1 VINNS
6 VHYFCCDYSCPS
18 VESVK
23 ALQQRHN
30 STLSTPTAKYS
41 NNSTGT
47 TTAAATSRIVVV
59 IDACQL
65 RSGFASVKL
74 LALELGAAVLITGSK
89 RVHTITLCTTLYCI
103 SYMYADIVLLV
114 HLLHACVS
122 NVSHSDSKIIA
133 FCWTASSMRHTT
145 AVLASCTITVQTP
158 F

>member
-1 VINNS
+1 MNNCLCYAYS
-6 VHYFCCDYSCPS
+6 NNSCPS

-41 NNSTGT
+41 SNGSTAAGT
-47 TTAAATSRIVVV
+47 TTTATSRVLVV

-89 RVHTITLCTTLYCI
+89 
-103 SYMYADIVLLV
+103 
-114 HLLHACVS
+114 
-122 NVSHSDSKIIA
+122 
-133 FCWTASSMRHTT
+133 
-145 AVLASCTITVQTP
+145 
-158 F
+158 